1 LKVIKNTKGSNV
13 SKITIPDPS
22 WGSDLAN
29 IILDLEKLRTK
40 QLGGDVPPY
49 IFFQLKELFQILE
62 TIGSARIEGNN
73 TTLSEY
79 VEKIIEEASEDE
91 QSKEIHNLENTIR
104 YIEESLQKNAPI
116 DRTFISDLHKILT
129 QELSPPPQGEG
140 SRYPGELRKNEV
152 AIKNSGHTPPSPMVL
167 PEYFEKFIAFI
178 NEAHKE
184 QYQLLMV
191 AIAHHRFEYIHPF
204 DNGNGRMGRL
214 LNYALL
220 IKLGFQVK
228 NGRILNPSSV
238 FYADRDRYYDMLSL
252 ADSLNS
258 SDLLAWSEY
267 FLSGMKNELEK
278 IDSLLRFEYVRDELL
293 LPMLHIAKE
302 RQYITELEHKILVY
316 LVNTK
321 DMAIKSSQ
329 LERFGIKSSRQKS
342 YTITKLKEKK
352 MLLPTKEGGRIYT
365 ISFGN
370 SYLLRT
376 IMEVLDQKGFVSEF
390 LK

>member
-1 LKVIKNTKGSNV
+1 LKVIENTKGSNV
-13 SKITIPDPS
+13 SEITIPDPS

-91 QSKEIHNLENTIR
+91 QSKEIRNLENAIR
-104 YIEESLQKNAPI
+104 YIEDSLQKNAPI

-140 SRYPGELRKNEV
+140 SRYPGELRKSEV
-152 AIKNSGHTPPSPMVL
+152 AIKNSGHTPPSPMIL

-252 ADSLNS
+252 ADSSNA

-321 DMAIKSSQ
+321 DMAIKSSE

>member
-1 LKVIKNTKGSNV
+1 MKVIENTKGSNV
-13 SKITIPDPS
+13 SEITIPDPS

-91 QSKEIHNLENTIR
+91 QSKEIRNLENAIR
-104 YIEESLQKNAPI
+104 YIEDSLQKNAPI

-140 SRYPGELRKNEV
+140 SRYPGELRKSEV
-152 AIKNSGHTPPSPMVL
+152 AIKNSGHTPPSPMIL

-252 ADSLNS
+252 ADSSNA

-321 DMAIKSSQ
+321 DMAIKSSE